1 MFKNYLKIALRNIQR
16 NAVYSFIN
24 ITGLSIGIACTILIL
39 LWVYDEVSYDRF
51 HSNYKEIHQ
60 AWINGYYDGT
70 INSFTSVPQ
79 PLSEAIKGADSHVK
93 FTALCDWGSEHLLKV
108 GETTVVKRGHFV
120 GPSFLEMFH
129 FPLVK
134 GDARQVLDDPS
145 SIVLTESAAK
155 ALFGDKDPINQIVR
169 VDNASELKVAGILK
183 DIPKNSSF
191 QFECLL
197 PWAYYKQYAQWIK
210 ETESSWGE
218 FSFQVFVELEPGSNL
233 ASVNEQV
240 RDLIKK
246 NVKEEDMRR
255 DVFLYPMSRW
265 RLYSSFKAGQEEGGM
280 IDYVRSFAAVAVFI
294 LIIACINFMNLS
306 TARSERRA
314 REVGVR
320 KSVGS
325 RRKELIGQFLGES
338 LLIAGFALILAI
350 VMVEVALPFY
360 NQLVEK
366 NLSLDFTSPFL
377 WIFVVG
383 LALITGLLSG
393 SYPAFY
399 LSSFQPATVLKGKLN
414 TGKGAS
420 LPRKVLVTLQF
431 GFSILLIIGTLV
443 IHQQIQHIKSR
454 DLGYDQERLLMI
466 ENTAD
471 MDKNYRS
478 LKDEILNTGLAT
490 AVTKSQSPITAIWSN
505 NFVDWPG
512 KPADQRVL
520 FSTMRVEYDYTK
532 TMGIK
537 VLEGRDFSEDFKSD
551 TAAVLVNQAA
561 IKIMGLKE
569 PIGQD
574 LTIWEQKYKL
584 IGIVDD
590 VLMGSVFRDI
600 SPMFVVLRP
609 DASNYVT
616 VRLSKNK
623 TIPESIKEIET
634 IVKKYNP
641 AYPFDYSFADAEFD
655 KKFSGINL
663 ISDLSNVFAVLAI
676 FITCLGL
683 FGLAAFT
690 AEQRTKE
697 IGIRKVLGASMG
709 GIVMLMSKDFSKLII
724 IAFCVSAPLAWWMM
738 DLFLQRYPYRINVP
752 LWILPLAG
760 AGALMFALLIVASQA
775 IKAARTNPA
784 KSLRS
789 E

>member
-16 NAVYSFIN
+16 NAIYSVIN
-24 ITGLSIGIACTILIL
+24 ITGLAIGIACTILIL

-51 HSNYKEIHQ
+51 HTNYREIHQ
-60 AWINGYYDGT
+60 AWIHGYYDGT

-79 PLSEAIKGADSHVK
+79 PLSEAIKHADSHVK
-93 FTALCDWGSEHLLKV
+93 FTTLCDWGGEHLLTV
-108 GETTVVKRGHFV
+108 GENSIMKQGHYV
-120 GPSFLEMFH
+120 GPNFLEMFK

-155 ALFGDKDPINQIVR
+155 ALFGDKDPINQIIR
-169 VDNASELKVAGILK
+169 VDNASELKVSGILK
-183 DIPKNSSF
+183 DVPKNSSF
-191 QFECLL
+191 EFDCLM
-197 PWAYYKQYAQWIK
+197 PWAYYKQYAGWIK
-210 ETESSWGE
+210 ETENSWQE
-218 FSFQVFVELEPGSNL
+218 FSFQVFAELDPGTDV
-233 ASVNEQV
+233 ASVNEHV
-240 RDLIKK
+240 RDLIK
-246 NVKEEDMRR
+246 NNIKEDNMRR

-280 IDYVRSFAAVAVFI
+280 IDYVQSFAAVAIFI

-338 LLIAGFALILAI
+338 LLISGISLVLAI
-350 VMVEVALPFY
+350 VIVEVALPFY

-366 NLSLDFTSPFL
+366 NLQLDFTSPFL
-377 WIFVVG
+377 WIFVTG
-383 LALITGLLSG
+383 LAATTGLLSG

-443 IHQQIQHIKSR
+443 IHQQIQHIKGR
-454 DLGYDQERLLMI
+454 DLGYDQERLVTI
-466 ENTAD
+466 ESTAD
-471 MDKNYRS
+471 LDKNYRS
-478 LKDEILNTGLAT
+478 LKGELLSTGLAT
-490 AVTKSQSPITAIWSN
+490 SVTKSQSPITSIWSN

-520 FSTMRVEYDYTK
+520 FSTMRTEYDYTK
-532 TMGIK
+532 TMGMK
-537 VLEGRDFSEDFKSD
+537 LLEGRDFSEDFKSD
-551 TAAVLVNQAA
+551 TAAVLVNKAA
-561 IKIMGLKE
+561 IDVMGLKE
-569 PIGQD
+569 PIGTE
-574 LTIWEQKYKL
+574 LTIWGQKYTL

-590 VLMGSVFRDI
+590 VLMGNVFREI

-609 DASNYVT
+609 DASNFVT

-623 TIPESIKEIET
+623 PIMEAMKEVEA

-641 AYPFDYSFADAEFD
+641 AYPFDYAFADVEFN
-655 KKFSGINL
+655 KKFSTINL

-676 FITCLGL
+676 FVTCLGL

-709 GIVMLMSKDFSKLII
+709 GIVVLISKDFSRLIL
-724 IAFCVSAPLAWWMM
+724 IAFCIAAPLAWWFM
-738 DLFLQRYPYRINVP
+738 DWFLQRYPYRISVP
-752 LWILPLAG
+752 LWILPVAG
-760 AGALMFALLIVASQA
+760 IVALVFALLIVASQA
-775 IKAARTNPA
+775 IKAARANPA
-784 KSLRS
+784 RSLRS